1 MLSVTR
7 PQTGGRQS
15 KNEAQED
22 AVMEAQIYA
31 PASSFAEPVPVPIEE
46 LRSEF
51 VSLEELLSAP
61 AAWAIVVKHEPLFN
75 LLAQALKPIF
85 SNMTVSSFV
94 HYGLITRQTVDAI
107 DAELIKLPRSQW
119 PSL

>member
-7 PQTGGRQS
+7 SQAGGRRSQ
-15 KNEAQED
+15 NEAQED
-22 AVMEAQIYA
+22 AVMEAQTYA
-31 PASSFAEPVPVPIEE
+31 PASAFAEPVPVPIEA
-46 LRSEF
+46 LRSEY

-61 AAWAIVVKHEPLFN
+61 AAWAIVVKHAPVFN

-94 HYGLITRQTVDAI
+94 QYGLITRQTVDAI